1 VGSTES
7 PEKTPLFCSFS
18 TIIKKKKNNNK
29 YATKC
34 PKTIINH
41 EKTHIE
47 KDDEEQP
54 YDSMSDP
61 DIETDEKPV
70 PPVVSKV
77 VMSSHFDKQC
87 AVCTTLCF

>member
-1 VGSTES
+1 M
-7 PEKTPLFCSFS
+7 K
-18 TIIKKKKNNNK
+18 
-29 YATKC
+29 
-34 PKTIINH
+34 
-41 EKTHIE
+41 KTHIE

-61 DIETDEKPV
+61 DIETDEKPA

-87 AVCTTLCF
+87 AVYTTLCF